1 MRCMKCGVALNCAC
15 GIQVLG
21 AHGHLDLA
29 AQARTQDCAQL
40 RAPGCPPPPM
50 INIPLGLSLRITR
63 KPAKPFA
70 ATALS
75 GKGESFPL
83 IRLY

>member
-1 MRCMKCGVALNCAC
+1 
-15 GIQVLG
+15 
-21 AHGHLDLA
+21 
-29 AQARTQDCAQL
+29 
-40 RAPGCPPPPM
+40 M
-50 INIPLGLSLRITR
+50 INIPLGLPLRIIR

-83 IRLY
+83 IRLFY